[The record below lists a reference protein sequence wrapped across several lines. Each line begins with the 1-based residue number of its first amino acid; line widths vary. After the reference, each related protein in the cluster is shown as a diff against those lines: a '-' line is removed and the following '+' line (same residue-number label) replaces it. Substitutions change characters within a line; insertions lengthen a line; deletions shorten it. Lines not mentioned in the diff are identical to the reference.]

1 MQNLRSVSSARP
13 AATPVPHLPDG
24 VGPDPPNH
32 PVETEESFGSNL
44 QFRSRSPIKRKKFFP
59 FRFLALL
66 GLSLPFL
73 GFVPPEKQWEGGEGA

>member
-1 MQNLRSVSSARP
+1 MVLGQTLLTIQSRLKNHSVQTFNLDHDRPSS
-13 AATPVPHLPDG
+13 
-24 VGPDPPNH
+24 
-32 PVETEESFGSNL
+32 EKSFS
-44 QFRSRSPIKRKKFFP
+44 P